1 VSTRHEIVQRFDD
14 SPAAKQPLETLVRSL
29 RETLELLAPEA
40 TPETLRDA
48 ECTIRLRRLKFVPV
62 HKFMK
67 LAASNSVPKEDLTR
81 LKEAGL
87 IRIWETPIGYRAS
100 WWDPERRLKEGRKA
114 AEEGMTL
121 TLDADDEDEERED
134 WKDAFVEFIYEGLQ
148 IDEEFTAEDVR
159 AAIDDPPSPPMMG
172 AMFGRVSRA
181 RIISDT
187 HQRPHAER
195 KSSHAHEIR
204 VWRRR
209 DHHYRLKDVA

>member
-1 VSTRHEIVQRFDD
+1 MARDTDWRHAVSTRHEIVQRFDD

-87 IRIWETPIGYRAS
+87 IRIW
-100 WWDPERRLKEGRKA
+100 RRQSA
-114 AEEGMTL
+114 
-121 TLDADDEDEERED
+121 
-134 WKDAFVEFIYEGLQ
+134 
-148 IDEEFTAEDVR
+148 TAPR
-159 AAIDDPPSPPMMG
+159 G
-172 AMFGRVSRA
+172 GTRNGGSR
-181 RIISDT
+181 R
-187 HQRPHAER
+187 
-195 KSSHAHEIR
+195 
-204 VWRRR
+204 
-209 DHHYRLKDVA
+209 